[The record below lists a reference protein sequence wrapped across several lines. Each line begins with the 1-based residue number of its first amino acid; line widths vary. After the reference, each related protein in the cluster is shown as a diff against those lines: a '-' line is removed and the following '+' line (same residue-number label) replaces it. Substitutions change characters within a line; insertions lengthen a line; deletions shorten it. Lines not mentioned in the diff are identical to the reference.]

1 MTKREASILRN
12 VQSVSVYKF
21 ASVSLCVWVCVVG
34 CEHKVFLFDIIQA
47 ESQYAHVNEP
57 ENVIKNIYV
66 LGTAVQN
73 LVWDAGYKVTSNI
86 SYIITDPNS
95 HLGFMHLECY

>member
-1 MTKREASILRN
+1 M
-12 VQSVSVYKF
+12 
-21 ASVSLCVWVCVVG
+21 CVVG

-57 ENVIKNIYV
+57 ENVIKNIYI

-73 LVWDAGYKVTSNI
+73 LVRDAGYKVTSNI
-86 SYIITDPNS
+86 SYIITDTNS
-95 HLGFMHLECY
+95 HL